1 MMYGN
6 MDDVL
11 ETMSPSLRERVLEV
25 TEATRKVMNG
35 EPLEPV
41 ELVINRIPREVV
53 DAYWDEI
60 LNRK

>member
-11 ETMSPSLRERVLEV
+11 ETMRPSLRERVLEV

-41 ELVINRIPREVV
+41 ELVINRISQEAI
-53 DAYWDEI
+53 DTYWKDV
-60 LNRK
+60 LKHT

>member
-6 MDDVL
+6 MDDAL

-41 ELVINRIPREVV
+41 ELVINRIPQEAI
-53 DAYWDEI
+53 DTYWKDV
-60 LNRK
+60 LKHT